1 MRKLSMILL
10 TVGVIALVV
19 LITSLTANRAWADP
33 CGPDEEGWIPGCLGQ
48 VDDFRDTTALIGID
62 QDGDC
67 LEDFSLVL
75 GGSAK
80 VERQSASDH
89 TIDTEIVS
97 MELAGGGLVL
107 RAGKYDPVI
116 NPDINQNV
124 SPTFGGIVEQA
135 GNPALADSFFDV
147 FFEISPTPFGNLYN
161 HDAVRVG
168 AVIDRV
174 PPWNT
179 TYLHPTPLCLALY
192 SDPIEDWETPVN
204 LVQARHSTG
213 APPPTG
219 GIVELLVDSSGSPAR
234 AVQGS
239 GSSAPPYAA
248 IAGGLA
254 AAAVALAATGWY
266 ARRRLLS

>member
-1 MRKLSMILL
+1 MRKLAMILL

-97 MELAGGGLVL
+97 MELTGGGLVL
-107 RAGKYDPVI
+107 RAGKYDLVI

-192 SDPIEDWETPVN
+192 SDPIEDWQTPVN

-213 APPPTG
+213 PPPPTG
-219 GIVELLVDSSGSPAR
+219 GIVEVGVDSSGSPAR
-234 AVQGS
+234 ASEGS
-239 GSSAPPYAA
+239 GSSAPPYGA
-248 IAGGLA
+248 IAGIA
-254 AAAVALAATGWY
+254 AACGLALAAGGWY
-266 ARRRLLS
+266 ARRRLS